1 MANPGMETK
10 NTPTGKGGVS
20 KRVILALGTAAIA
33 AAVAAIVV
41 VIVLAW
47 QRQQADLMPPLD
59 GDMVVFDPYPDGRD
73 APAVSFTDAQGREV
87 TLADYAGQVL
97 VVNFWA
103 TWCAPCVAEM
113 PSLNALQ
120 QALGDRGVRVMP
132 ISIDRGGLAEVEPFY
147 TRLGLDALPIYLDPY
162 GRVPGAFEAIGLP
175 TTVIIGRDGRWLG
188 TLAGDAHW
196 DSPEAL
202 ALVGFYADRR

>member
-10 NTPTGKGGVS
+10 NTPAGKGGVRT
-20 KRVILALGTAAIA
+20 RVILGLGTAAIA
-33 AAVAAIVV
+33 AAAVAIVFG
-41 VIVLAW
+41 W
-47 QRQQADLMPPLD
+47 QRQQADLTPPLD
-59 GDMVVFDPYPDGRD
+59 GDMVVFDPYPNGRE
-73 APAVSFTDAQGREV
+73 APAVAFTDAQGQEV
-87 TLADYAGQVL
+87 TLADYAGDVL

-120 QALGDRGVRVMP
+120 RAAGDRGVQVMP
-132 ISIDRGGLAEVEPFY
+132 ISIDRGGLAEVGPFY
-147 TRLGLDALPIYLDPY
+147 AQHGLDALPIYLDPY
-162 GRVPGAFEAIGLP
+162 GRVPAAFEAIGLP

-202 ALVGFYADRR
+202 ALVGFYADRS